1 MGSVSKL
8 PASLRFNYR
17 DYLLLPEDRRYEI
30 IDGDLYM
37 VPAPVP
43 YHQRIVQ
50 RISMLL
56 YQHVVERDLGEVLFA
71 PCDLVLTQEDVVQP
85 DIFFI
90 SKDRLAIVGEKYITA
105 APDLVVEV
113 LSPSTQERDRTI
125 KAKLYFREGVKEMW
139 IADPTAKTV
148 EVLIRGSDGF
158 QRSGFYAGDAI
169 VSSPLLPGLVIPLE
183 RVF

>member
-8 PASLRFNYR
+8 PASLRFNYQ

-43 YHQRIVQ
+43 FHQRVSL
-50 RISMLL
+50 RLVL
-56 YQHVVERDLGEVLFA
+56 ALNTYVEKDGLGEVFTA
-71 PCDLVLTQEDVVQP
+71 PCDLVLTQEDIVQP

-139 IADPTAKTV
+139 IADPAAKTV
-148 EVLIRGSDGF
+148 EVLIRGSEGF
-158 QRSGFYAGDAI
+158 ERSGLYAGDAV
-169 VSSPLLPGLVIPLE
+169 VSSPLLPGLAVPLA

>member
-8 PASLRFNYR
+8 PASLRFNYQ

-37 VPAPVP
+37 VPAPLP
-43 YHQRIVQ
+43 YHQRIAQ
-50 RISMLL
+50 RINVLL
-56 YQHVVERDLGEVLFA
+56 YQHVSERDLGEVLFA
-71 PCDLVLTQEDVVQP
+71 PCDLVLTQEDIVQP

-90 SKDRLAIVGEKYITA
+90 AKDRLAIIGEKYITA
-105 APDLVVEV
+105 APDLVIEV
-113 LSPSTQERDRTI
+113 LSPSTADRDRTI

-148 EVLIRGSDGF
+148 EVLVRGSDGF
-158 QRSGFYAGDAI
+158 DRAGLYASEAT
-169 VSSPLLPGLVIPLE
+169 VTSPLLPGLAILLA